1 MWQTSCSSGCK
12 AAPPGPAGRADLLQ
26 GGRPGWQAAHLR
38 ADRRSGA
45 FGTGCKLQPCLQRAA
60 ARRAGALLPSA
71 ACTLRTWEA
80 SPECMLIASRSVG
93 ERPTPQ
99 ASRRRQERGART
111 SPRTA
116 SCRRLYDLPRVRAIF
131 IFETT
136 SFRVRNHIF
145 SVTGQS
151 ASGRLQR
158 GWGGLGGGWRREHY
172 WYSNPQ
178 HTSMTVSTRACRGR
192 AASPNTS
199 SARDARAGLLGSR
212 PPAPVQTASRALVFP
227 AKSLKLAGKAS
238 QLNLAGNST
247 TRSFLLPIPTVT
259 TYRATT
265 VLDSTRFREELEPD
279 GLGRKT
285 IKNRR

>member
-1 MWQTSCSSGCK
+1 MPSSGLQRKVTCCMYTACASAASDGGLQHSDVNKGLDMHTVTVRGATCNEHRAGSPPRAAGTPADTTCKAEHKHLLLHGKVWQTSCSSGCK

-99 ASRRRQERGART
+99 ASRCRQERGART

-116 SCRRLYDLPRVRAIF
+116 SCRRLYDLPRCQSDF
-131 IFETT
+131 HF
-136 SFRVRNHIF
+136 RNHIF
-145 SVTGQS
+145 SGTKPHLFRYRSVS
-151 ASGRLQR
+151 LRAAAAWVGRL
-158 GWGGLGGGWRREHY
+158 GRRLA
-172 WYSNPQ
+172 P
-178 HTSMTVSTRACRGR
+178 RA
-192 AASPNTS
+192 
-199 SARDARAGLLGSR
+199 LLVFQ
-212 PPAPVQTASRALVFP
+212 PPAHQHDR
-227 AKSLKLAGKAS
+227 
-238 QLNLAGNST
+238 LNAC
-247 TRSFLLPIPTVT
+247 LPRTCCVSK
-259 TYRATT
+259 YQ
-265 VLDSTRFREELEPD
+265 
-279 GLGRKT
+279 
-285 IKNRR
+285 

>member
-1 MWQTSCSSGCK
+1 MPSSGLQRKVTCCMYTACASAASDEGLQHSDVNKGLDMHTVTVRGATCNEHRARSPPRAAGTPADTTCKAEQKPLLLPGKVWQTSCSSGCN

-26 GGRPGWQAAHLR
+26 GDRPGWQAAHLR

-60 ARRAGALLPSA
+60 ARRAGALLLSA

-158 GWGGLGGGWRREHY
+158 GWGGLGGGWRRECY
-172 WYSNPQ
+172 
-178 HTSMTVSTRACRGR
+178 
-192 AASPNTS
+192 
-199 SARDARAGLLGSR
+199 
-212 PPAPVQTASRALVFP
+212 
-227 AKSLKLAGKAS
+227 
-238 QLNLAGNST
+238 
-247 TRSFLLPIPTVT
+247 
-259 TYRATT
+259 
-265 VLDSTRFREELEPD
+265 
-279 GLGRKT
+279 
-285 IKNRR
+285 